1 MILVRKLSDKMQ
13 AICKQKIARFSS
25 IKPSKNVSKCEQT
38 EKLYISYYILWYHC
52 TDIFFEI
59 VEKLLTKYQYGD
71 IIVL

>member
-13 AICKQKIARFSS
+13 AICKQKNTN
-25 IKPSKNVSKCEQT
+25 KMPKLPQKNVSKCEQT
-38 EKLYISYYILWYHC
+38 EKLYISYYILRYHY

-59 VEKLLTKYQYGD
+59 MEKLLTKYQYGD

>member
-1 MILVRKLSDKMQ
+1 MQ
-13 AICKQKIARFSS
+13 AISKQKIAKNLP
-25 IKPSKNVSKCEQT
+25 IKHSKNVSKCEQT
-38 EKLYISYYILWYHC
+38 EKLYISYYILRYHC